1 VSTILER
8 PRAAPPLDAP
18 AAAGPATPGH
28 AARRRT
34 LAGIAFVAASALGY
48 GAMPVFA
55 RLAYRDGVEPRSL
68 LLLRFSMAAAVT
80 WALFALRGGRLP
92 ARRGLLTLVG
102 MGAIGYAGQSFCYFT
117 ALTLASAG
125 LVALLLYLFPALV
138 ALLSWLVLRH
148 PLTWVQGGA
157 LAMAL
162 LGSLLTI
169 GRAGDGS
176 ALGVAFG
183 LSAALIYSVYILVG
197 ARLPADVTPVASTA
211 VVTSAAAAVYALQ
224 AVVGGVQLPV
234 SAAGWIG
241 VGGVVL
247 LGTVMA
253 IACFLAGLERL
264 GAVRTSVYS
273 TLEPVFTLALSAAL
287 LDEALTPLRLLGG
300 ALILGAVL
308 LLARAG
314 AAA

>member
-1 VSTILER
+1 V
-8 PRAAPPLDAP
+8 PLDP
-18 AAAGPATPGH
+18 S
-28 AARRRT
+28 RRRT

-55 RLAYRDGVEPRSL
+55 RLAYREGVEPRSL

-80 WALFALRGGRLP
+80 WAIFALRRGRLP

-125 LVALLLYLFPALV
+125 LVALLLYLYPALV

-148 PLTWVQGGA
+148 PLGRVQLGA

-183 LSAALIYSVYILVG
+183 LGAALIYSVYILVG
-197 ARLPADVTPVASTA
+197 AGLPADVTPVASTA

-224 AVVGGVQLPV
+224 AAVGGVQLPV
-234 SAAGWIG
+234 TAAGWLG

-314 AAA
+314 AAGADGPADAPAAGAAA